1 MRITEFWRRM
11 NERFGE
17 AYASSLAADYRL
29 PMLGMTVNDA
39 LASGID
45 AKRIWQAICGEFE
58 VPASLR

>member
-1 MRITEFWRRM
+1 M

-29 PMLGMTVNDA
+29 PMLGMTANDA
-39 LASGID
+39 LGSGVE
-45 AKRIWQAICGEFE
+45 AKQVWQAICAEFE